1 MSSSDIPPAAAA
13 PRRPSSPALAV
24 TARLN
29 RTDRTLAALL
39 TLGSGMVLAIAA
51 WLQPATDGL
60 GTHTQLGLAS
70 CQWISDLDTPC
81 PTCGMT
87 TSFAFAAQGDLTGAF
102 LVQPFG
108 AVLALTAAVV
118 FWLGLHASL
127 TGSRAGAALSRVVL
141 RPRVLWPAGVAFL
154 GAWAYKVAFWPG

>member
-1 MSSSDIPPAAAA
+1 MSPVAPAHPNRAA
-13 PRRPSSPALAV
+13 PPVA
-24 TARLN
+24 ARLN
-29 RTDRTLAALL
+29 RTDRVLAVLL
-39 TLGSGMVLAIAA
+39 TLGTGTVLAVAA

-87 TSFAFAAQGDLTGAF
+87 TSFAFAAAGDLGASF
-102 LVQPFG
+102 SAQPFG
-108 AVLALTAAVV
+108 AALAIVTAVV
-118 FWLGLHASL
+118 FWLGLHASV